1 MDVMLDLE
9 TLGTRPN
16 CVILTIGAVKFDPY
30 SLNEPGP
37 GLYLRINADEQIAQ
51 GREVQED
58 TLAWWMKQNEDIR
71 EEALGE
77 SDRVSVE
84 EMYKQLNRF
93 LVGVNNIWAQGPVFD
108 IAILE
113 NIYRQYGWPTP
124 WQFWQIRDSRTLFG
138 VHGDPRKKNRE
149 GHHNALAD
157 CVYQAQGVQEIYH
170 RLGVINNAS
179 FPSK

>member
-1 MDVMLDLE
+1 MDLMLDLE
-9 TLGTRPN
+9 TLGTRPG

-30 SLNEPGP
+30 SLAEPGP
-37 GLYLRINADEQIAQ
+37 GIYMRVDADEQIAA

-58 TLAWWMKQNEDIR
+58 TLKWWMDQVEDVR

-77 SDRVSVE
+77 ADRVSVE
-84 EMYKQLNRF
+84 YMYRELNRIC
-93 LVGVNNIWAQGPVFD
+93 VGVQNIWAQGPVFD

-138 VHGDPRKKNRE
+138 VHGDPRVKGRE

-157 CVYQAQGVQEIYH
+157 CVYQAQGVQQIYKQ
-170 RLGVINNAS
+170 LGI
-179 FPSK
+179 KKK